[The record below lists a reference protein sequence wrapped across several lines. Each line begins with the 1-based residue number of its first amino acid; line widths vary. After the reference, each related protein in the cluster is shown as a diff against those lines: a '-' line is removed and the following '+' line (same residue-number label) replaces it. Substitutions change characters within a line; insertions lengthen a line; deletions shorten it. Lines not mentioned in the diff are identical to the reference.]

1 MTRISNGWVK
11 KLSANK
17 FHQGGHECKGG
28 HCQIGLGGQRAQD
41 GEGGLNAKNSEQVT
55 SLFWNESSRE
65 ESEDLELRV
74 SRVIRTIGIKS
85 SNICDIWFF
94 YTGKSLH
101 FTCDRFFHR
110 QISGVQIK
118 DVKFLCKFLHTP
130 IVAGGIPLFK
140 LFGSGIP

>member
-1 MTRISNGWVK
+1 MQEFVLGLLLVLIAHTRPPQPPSITNVQISFLPPLPSPKNNNARVRK
-11 KLSANK
+11 SPDISFLNTL

-41 GEGGLNAKNSEQVT
+41 GQGGLNAKNSEQVT

-85 SNICDIWFF
+85 SN
-94 YTGKSLH
+94 
-101 FTCDRFFHR
+101 
-110 QISGVQIK
+110 
-118 DVKFLCKFLHTP
+118 
-130 IVAGGIPLFK
+130 
-140 LFGSGIP
+140 